1 MTLVIDASVALA
13 LVIPDE
19 QSEWAEEVMSV
30 VARTSA
36 RAPMLW
42 EFEVASGLRNAER
55 RGRISADDADDALT
69 LLSRLPIRLE
79 QPSAQSLLRLSRD
92 HALTAYDAAYLAVA
106 VRHGL
111 PVATRDHAL
120 ATAAQVEG
128 VAL

>member
-1 MTLVIDASVALA
+1 VTLVIDASVALA
-13 LVIPDE
+13 LVLPDE
-19 QSEWAEEVMSV
+19 QSDWAADVVSL
-30 VARTSA
+30 VARTGG

-42 EFEVASGLRNAER
+42 EYEVVSGLRNAER
-55 RGRISADDADDALT
+55 RQRISAEDVDDALT

-92 HALTAYDAAYLAVA
+92 HALTAYDAAYLSVA

-120 ATAAQVEG
+120 ATAAQAEG